1 MFSFARYVVH
11 SFGLLFFSLKKRT
24 TFATLAFA
32 LSSHSRRLLSF
43 HFFSFKISP
52 QLHSLVSWCR
62 TSLSLLLQTVILW
75 SCLAIVSL
83 PPASSLVSC
92 LTWPATRILMSI
104 FMLDRQHSGP
114 KDHLVLTAAG
124 ITSRRWMGVFSS
136 LSLWLTFSRLFLRF
150 MLLSCV
156 HIWLLFCET
165 QGN

>member
-11 SFGLLFFSLKKRT
+11 SFGLLFFSPSKKRT

-32 LSSHSRRLLSF
+32 LSSHRRHSLLSF
-43 HFFSFKISP
+43 HFFSFKIRP
-52 QLHSLVSWCR
+52 QLRFSDAERVPLFSCKQSSSARVSQSSL
-62 TSLSLLLQTVILW
+62 
-75 SCLAIVSL
+75 L

-124 ITSRRWMGVFSS
+124 ITSRRWMGVFA
-136 LSLWLTFSRLFLRF
+136 SLWLTFSRLFLRF